1 MALRW
6 PADFPEGCPPE
17 AAQSA
22 GGVYYRIVKT
32 DPPEPGDFVS
42 IYYLN
47 RRRANDMIR
56 RGLEAQCTL
65 MGLSVYADANDAVWN
80 ARRYHGL
87 GDKIAR
93 LNLGADA
100 GKILPTPRDDNSH
113 CTWWPADGYNPIVI
127 ATVVINLCKAPG
139 G

>member
-1 MALRW
+1 MVLRW
-6 PADFPEGCPPE
+6 PADFPEDCPPE
-17 AAQSA
+17 EANPA

-47 RRRANDMIR
+47 RRRATDMVR
-56 RGLEAQCTL
+56 HGLETQCTL

-80 ARRYHGL
+80 ARRYHNL

-93 LNLGADA
+93 LTLGADA
-100 GKILPTPRDDNSH
+100 GEMLPTPRDGNSH
-113 CTWWPADGYNPIVI
+113 HTWWQADGYNPVAF
-127 ATVVINLCKAPG
+127 ATVVMNLRR
-139 G
+139 